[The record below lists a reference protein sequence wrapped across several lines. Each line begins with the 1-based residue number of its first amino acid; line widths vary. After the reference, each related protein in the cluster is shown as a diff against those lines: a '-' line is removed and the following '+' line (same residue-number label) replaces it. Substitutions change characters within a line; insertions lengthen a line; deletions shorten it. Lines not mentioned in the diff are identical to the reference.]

1 MAAPQSELF
10 PTIGKVVAD
19 TAKADQTQTTATEE
33 DDERPVQEVESLCM
47 KCYKQVRFLH
57 PYHPYVKLMPTRNDR
72 V

>member
-19 TAKADQTQTTATEE
+19 TAKADQAQITTAEE

-47 KCYKQVRFLH
+47 KCYKQVRFMY
-57 PYHPYVKLMPTRNDR
+57 PYHFYVELMPTRNDR